1 MNKVLNFLR
10 RLHPTKELSKE
21 SALWTVVAIILM
33 GFALWVVFTA
43 NWQTEG
49 FYKAGYKGGKLVE
62 AIEVFKAC
70 RFSIVPHVTSILC
83 AILIYGALL
92 MRRYIRLGNLYALL
106 CFWRM
111 SFSPQHSLNRS
122 FQHNPSAFLECLVGK
137 C

>member
-62 AIEVFKAC
+62 AIEVLKAC
-70 RFSIVPHVTSILC
+70 RFSIVPHVTSPP
-83 AILIYGALL
+83 AISHRNTRCVDRAGKY
-92 MRRYIRLGNLYALL
+92 
-106 CFWRM
+106 
-111 SFSPQHSLNRS
+111 
-122 FQHNPSAFLECLVGK
+122 FLEYAA
-137 C
+137 